1 MRSLKESGVADAT
14 SWSHAPLGSTRSV
27 VRQAGAIVLQ
37 VDSAVARVHGLAWLT
52 NQRESAVLRRLA
64 DLQAEATAE
73 SWTAEQLASARL
85 GVIRPR
91 RSEVNALGQE
101 YLRSL
106 APGVADAA
114 HRIRRSGISVGLAS
128 DVAVEALFGVAT
140 ALGVTPE
147 DIHAPTVR
155 FDALGF
161 YTGSDVARRRSART
175 ADGVGCVFIGARP
188 PEFGMQ
194 REDAFIRFTGF
205 VQQEGIPHTEALDTI
220 GSYAELAALV
230 AE

>member
-1 MRSLKESGVADAT
+1 
-14 SWSHAPLGSTRSV
+14 
-27 VRQAGAIVLQ
+27 VLQ

-64 DLQAEATAE
+64 DLQAEAAAGNW
-73 SWTAEQLASARL
+73 SAEQLVSARL
-85 GVIRPR
+85 GIIRPR
-91 RSEVNALGQE
+91 RAEINALGQE
-101 YLRSL
+101 YLGSL

-140 ALGVTPE
+140 ALGVMPE

-161 YTGSDVARRRSART
+161 YTGSHLARRRGGRLSGYRA
-175 ADGVGCVFIGARP
+175 ASDDVGCVFIGARP

-194 REDAFIRFTGF
+194 PEDAFIRFTGF
-205 VQQEGIPHTEALDTI
+205 VQQEGVPQAQMLDSV
-220 GSYAELAALV
+220 GSYAELVTLV